1 MATRDH
7 GCQLV
12 SKRFV
17 HHAPVLA
24 VLFALFGL
32 SWSSYAWVSLQ
43 AGSLP
48 FFWQNSTVNFV
59 IHETAHPGT
68 SDGSD
73 VAAIRVGFDAW
84 KKIPSSRIDFIEL
97 TDATSRS
104 RTDWRS
110 DDLHTVMWDMDNE
123 SGFFGAGSGLVAIT
137 PVDFNPTTGQIID
150 ADILFNGTKQFSTD
164 GNSGKFDIQSI
175 ATHEVGHFIGLDHSA
190 VIGATMN
197 PFANTGDT
205 RLRSLEPDDVA
216 AAASIYPIGG
226 QPGAIQGF
234 LKLNGQPISGAHV
247 VAEDVNGFPA
257 SATLTDATGF
267 FQIRGLDQGSYVV
280 YAEPLD
286 GPVTNA
292 NFSLHTSGLTIDTG
306 FGTTFW
312 GLEGRSSPGSPE
324 TVNVSFG
331 TTTDAGTI
339 DALAQTNMNLTSIS
353 ANAIAPNSE
362 LLLSVFGSN
371 LGDADSMLIPGPPG
385 DALFVSNPSFN
396 GSSVRAELS
405 VGPSALPQLRSV
417 RIFNATTL
425 ACAVLTGGFEIRN
438 PAPAVEG
445 LSPSSGLAGSEVTV
459 SGQNFEPGAR
469 VVFGGT
475 VVNASGLN
483 NEVRFTVPSGLANGT
498 YSVAVEN
505 PDGQFA
511 KITDAFT
518 LNSPAGSSSSGDS
531 GSSQSDPAVAPSVA
545 PSQAPATA
553 PASAPAPITGGS
565 SGGGGGG
572 GGCAIGAEGTPAG
585 HLPTSVA
592 LLLMG
597 GLVLWR
603 RRLSV

>member
-1 MATRDH
+1 MAIRDH

-17 HHAPVLA
+17 HRAPVLA

-73 VAAIRVGFDAW
+73 EAAIRVGFEAW

-234 LKLNGQPISGAHV
+234 LKINGKAVSGAHV

-312 GLEGRSSPGSPE
+312 GSGGRSSPANPE
-324 TVNVSFG
+324 TVNVTFG

-339 DALAQTNMNLTSIS
+339 DALAKTNMNLTSIS

-362 LLLSVFGSN
+362 LMLSVFGSSLN
-371 LGDADSMLIPGPPG
+371 DADTIVIPGPPG
-385 DALFVSNPSFN
+385 DALFVSNPTFN
-396 GSSVRAELS
+396 SSSVRAELS

-438 PAPAVEG
+438 PAPAMEG
-445 LSPSSGLAGSEVTV
+445 LSPSEGIAGSEVTI

-483 NEVRFTVPSGLANGT
+483 NEVRFTVPSGLTDGT

-511 KITDAFT
+511 KINGAFT
-518 LNSPAGSSSSGDS
+518 LSSPAASSGDS
-531 GSSQSDPAVAPSVA
+531 SSAAQDPVVA
-545 PSQAPATA
+545 
-553 PASAPAPITGGS
+553 
-565 SGGGGGG
+565 
-572 GGCAIGAEGTPAG
+572 
-585 HLPTSVA
+585 
-592 LLLMG
+592 
-597 GLVLWR
+597 
-603 RRLSV
+603 